1 MSIVTPPAEGG
12 KTPPTPDYESHCPD
26 VVVSEYEGL
35 VRAFDLL
42 RGRHQVDVMQPGLL
56 ACVCG
61 ERLPIVYGAEG
72 QPLYNPI
79 IRHHHEHYASAA
91 AKRVAE
97 FQWNALEMARKA
109 DLAERRAEDAEAE
122 VEALRDVLAEVRRV
136 FDLQCPPMLPDAYV
150 DAGAWMAHSWW
161 NTVLGHVL
169 KRTDREVGDC
179 RHEWL
184 DRPESDTR
192 ECILCGTEVA
202 G

>member
-1 MSIVTPPAEGG
+1 MSTIVPE
-12 KTPPTPDYESHCPD
+12 PTPTQADD
-26 VVVSEYEGL
+26 AIVGEYETL
-35 VRAFDLL
+35 VQTFDLL
-42 RGRHQVDVMQPGLL
+42 RDRHQVDVMQPGLL

-61 ERLPIVYGAEG
+61 ERLPIVYDDEG

-91 AKRVAE
+91 AKRVSE

-109 DLAERRAEDAEAE
+109 DIAERRAEDAETE
-122 VEALRDVLAEVRRV
+122 VERLRAVLAEVRRV

-150 DAGAWMAHSWW
+150 DGGAWMAHSWW

-169 KRTDREVGDC
+169 NRTDREHLVGEMGEC
-179 RHEWL
+179 QHEWL

-192 ECILCGTEVA
+192 ECLICGVD